1 MKKEKDSPRIF
12 SVSFKMEKVKLL
24 EEGKISVRDL
34 SESYEV
40 SPTAVYKWIKQ
51 YSRTKRGERVVVEK
65 ISEEAKSREFL
76 KRIADLE
83 RIVGK
88 NQLEIDFYKTAI
100 EALSDEYG
108 EDLLKKLKP
117 K

>member
-1 MKKEKDSPRIF
+1 MKKEKDPPRIF

-24 EEGKISVRDL
+24 DEGKISVRDL

-40 SPTAVYKWIKQ
+40 SQTAVYKWIKQ
-51 YSRTKRGERVVVEK
+51 YSRIKHGERIVVEK
-65 ISEEAKSREFL
+65 ISEEAKSRDFL
-76 KRIADLE
+76 NRIADLE

-88 NQLEIDFYKTAI
+88 KQLEIDFYKTAI
-100 EALSDEYG
+100 ELLSEEYG